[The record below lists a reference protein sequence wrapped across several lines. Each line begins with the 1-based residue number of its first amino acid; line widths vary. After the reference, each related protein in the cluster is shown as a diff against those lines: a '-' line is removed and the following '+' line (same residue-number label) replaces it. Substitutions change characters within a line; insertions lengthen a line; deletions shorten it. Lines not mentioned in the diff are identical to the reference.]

1 MEASVATLLIV
12 VSAVILA
19 SVVIDYTVAVF
30 EETLKMDNM
39 PQLDRIRDL
48 QDSLLNQTDRLLNET
63 QAQILGIPDT

>member
-1 MEASVATLLIV
+1 VEASVATLLIV

>member
-30 EETLKMDNM
+30 EETLKMDDM

>member
-30 EETLKMDNM
+30 EETLKMDNT

-48 QDSLLNQTDRLLNET
+48 QDLLLNQTDRLLNET
-63 QAQILGIPDT
+63 QTQILGIPDT

>member
-30 EETLKMDNM
+30 EETLKMDDM

-63 QAQILGIPDT
+63 QAQILGVPDT